1 MALEEL
7 PDGLTLTSRPGPLP
21 QLAGFSEGQWC
32 VQDRAAQRIAPLL
45 DPQPG
50 QRVLDA
56 CAAPGGKTTHI
67 AELMGDQGEVVAVD
81 VAPRRLQQVSANAE
95 RLGLSCIRTEAADAT
110 DLTDW
115 EAESFDRVL
124 LDVPCSGLGTLAR
137 HADARWNLKPD
148 GIEELVGLQ
157 HQLLEQGARLLKPD
171 GRLVYATC
179 TVHPAENTGVVE
191 AFVEENPDWQ
201 FSEPPLQLW
210 PDSKAAMA
218 SLPRCSAAGGE
229 LNQVAAAGDA
239 DHGKQHRPQ
248 HHGAD
253 VQPPQLGGGCN
264 PAAGGQGEQQQANQ
278 QHPRPKVGAPK
289 GQIANGKLRSQAN
302 QAAPAEQ
309 GEAGFE
315 RICADAP

>member
-1 MALEEL
+1 M
-7 PDGLTLTSRPGPLP
+7 
-21 QLAGFSEGQWC
+21 
-32 VQDRAAQRIAPLL
+32 
-45 DPQPG
+45 
-50 QRVLDA
+50 LDA

-137 HADARWNLKPD
+137 HVDARWNLKSD

-157 HQLLEQGARLLKPD
+157 HQLLEQGARLMKPD

-201 FSEPPLQLW
+201 LVSEPLQLW
-210 PDSKAAMA
+210 PDPQGGDGFFAAVLSRRM
-218 SLPRCSAAGGE
+218 
-229 LNQVAAAGDA
+229 
-239 DHGKQHRPQ
+239 
-248 HHGAD
+248 
-253 VQPPQLGGGCN
+253 
-264 PAAGGQGEQQQANQ
+264 
-278 QHPRPKVGAPK
+278 
-289 GQIANGKLRSQAN
+289 
-302 QAAPAEQ
+302 
-309 GEAGFE
+309 
-315 RICADAP
+315 